1 MAVFYLFSANLLC
14 YDRCNLYIIKN
25 TAERKAFRHP
35 KRRERKEPPM
45 FRIVNKRELNS
56 MVTLLEIEAPFV
68 AKKAQ
73 AGQFIIFRVDEFSE
87 RVPLTIADY
96 DREKGT
102 VTIIFQ
108 KVGLSTKLLAA
119 KEIGD
124 TIQDFV
130 GPLGV
135 ATEYDGMKKV
145 AVVGGGVGCAI
156 AYPQAKA
163 LHNLGVEVDVIAGFR
178 NKDIVILEDEMNAVA
193 TNYYLM
199 TDDGSLGTKGLVTNG
214 VESVINR
221 ERVDLCV
228 TIGPAIMMKFV
239 SALTKKY
246 EIPTVASLNT
256 IMVDG
261 TGMCGACRITV
272 GGKTKFVC
280 VDGPEFDAH
289 QVDFDEMIMRLGAY
303 KDIEKK

>member
-1 MAVFYLFSANLLC
+1 
-14 YDRCNLYIIKN
+14 
-25 TAERKAFRHP
+25 
-35 KRRERKEPPM
+35 M

-145 AVVGGGVGCAI
+145 AVVGGGDVAVDDASFLASVCNLVYLIHRRDQLRAAQVLQDALKDFHNITCIWDTTVEKIGGEQQVQWITLKQTKTAEKYQLDVDGVFIAVGTV
-156 AYPQAKA
+156 P
-163 LHNLGVEVDVIAGFR
+163 DTGFV
-178 NKDIVILEDEMNAVA
+178 KEL
-193 TNYYLM
+193 
-199 TDDGSLGTKGLVTNG
+199 
-214 VESVINR
+214 
-221 ERVDLCV
+221 VDLDEHGYIKAGEDGRTGVSGIYAAGDIRTKELRQIITAAADGANCV
-228 TIGPAIMMKFV
+228 N
-239 SALTKKY
+239 SAQQDL
-246 EIPTVASLNT
+246 
-256 IMVDG
+256 
-261 TGMCGACRITV
+261 
-272 GGKTKFVC
+272 
-280 VDGPEFDAH
+280 
-289 QVDFDEMIMRLGAY
+289 Y
-303 KDIEKK
+303 KR

>member
-1 MAVFYLFSANLLC
+1 
-14 YDRCNLYIIKN
+14 
-25 TAERKAFRHP
+25 
-35 KRRERKEPPM
+35 M

-130 GPLGV
+130 GPL
-135 ATEYDGMKKV
+135 AAFE
-145 AVVGGGVGCAI
+145 
-156 AYPQAKA
+156 
-163 LHNLGVEVDVIAGFR
+163 NAGR
-178 NKDIVILEDEMNAVA
+178 EQGAGARTDPSNAGRA
-193 TNYYLM
+193 SAFCLSA
-199 TDDGSLGTKGLVTNG
+199 GKGT
-214 VESVINR
+214 
-221 ERVDLCV
+221 
-228 TIGPAIMMKFV
+228 A
-239 SALTKKY
+239 
-246 EIPTVASLNT
+246 
-256 IMVDG
+256 
-261 TGMCGACRITV
+261 
-272 GGKTKFVC
+272 
-280 VDGPEFDAH
+280 
-289 QVDFDEMIMRLGAY
+289 
-303 KDIEKK
+303 